1 MTTSRE
7 AAIGLIAVVPVC
19 HQNFG
24 AELPPGVLRG
34 CPSCRDCQKVR
45 FCSYHLLI
53 DSHVLMVSD
62 CIGIHCRSHGYRE
75 YIVIFGSTV

>member
-1 MTTSRE
+1 MTLTTSRE
-7 AAIGLIAVVPVC
+7 AAICLIVVVPGC

-45 FCSYHLLI
+45 ICSHQLLV
-53 DSHVLMVSD
+53 DLHFLMVSD
-62 CIGIHCRSHGYRE
+62 RIGIYWRSH
-75 YIVIFGSTV
+75 

>member
-1 MTTSRE
+1 MTLTKSRE
-7 AAIGLIAVVPVC
+7 VANCFIVVVPIC

-45 FCSYHLLI
+45 FCSHHLLI
-53 DSHVLMVSD
+53 DVHVLMVSD
-62 CIGIHCRSHGYRE
+62 CIGIYW
-75 YIVIFGSTV
+75 GSL